1 MLPRLQQNDMDT
13 NCKGSS
19 SKIEKIMKYKFHWIL
34 LHICAND
41 YLIMKKKKRTVKYG
55 LGSSLGSILRIDAF

>member
-1 MLPRLQQNDMDT
+1 MDT

-41 YLIMKKKKRTVKYG
+41 YLIMKKKNALLNMG
-55 LGSSLGSILRIDAF
+55 LEVL

>member
-1 MLPRLQQNDMDT
+1 MCMLPRLQQNDMDT

-41 YLIMKKKKRTVKYG
+41 YLIMKKKKTHC
-55 LGSSLGSILRIDAF
+55 